1 MKQIPSPEEVR
12 ALLRGRSAIFPPL
25 YTSEPI
31 SREIIEDLLENANW
45 APTHKKTE
53 PWRFKVIRGAA
64 RQRLADFLQATY
76 QAVTPAEAFSE
87 KKFEKLGQN
96 PVKSDTV
103 IAICM
108 QRDPAASLPEWEELA
123 AVAMAVQNLWLTA
136 TAYGL
141 GGYWSSPQLMDHAQ
155 EFLDLQEG
163 ERCYGLFYLGHHRA
177 PELLRERG
185 PLADKVVWLE

>member
-1 MKQIPSPEEVR
+1 MPSPEEVR
-12 ALLRGRSAIFPPL
+12 ALLRGRRAIFPPL
-25 YTSEPI
+25 YTDEPI

-76 QAVTPAEAFSE
+76 QAVTPVAAFSE

-96 PVKSDTV
+96 PLKSDTV

-123 AVAMAVQNLWLTA
+123 AVVMAVQNLWLTA
-136 TAYGL
+136 AAYNL
-141 GGYWSSPQLMDHAQ
+141 GGYWSSPNLMDHAQ
-155 EFLDLQEG
+155 ELLDLREG
-163 ERCYGLFYLGHHRA
+163 ERCFGLFYLGHHQA
-177 PELLRERG
+177 PDLPGERG
-185 PLADKVVWLE
+185 PVADKVVWME